1 MESLTIE
8 GKLVRSEENANPV
21 IPNRRNVNVSAT
33 ENDLDS
39 EVLDGP
45 LAVGTPISQ
54 FSSLDWYPAT
64 PLSNGRSK
72 IGQSCPRHCGARSI
86 QRAQSG
92 MTKNRKDDKPSIR
105 LAIVWHCTSV
115 EITCASDRGS
125 ISPHAPDRL

>member
-8 GKLVRSEENANPV
+8 GKLARSEENANP
-21 IPNRRNVNVSAT
+21 IMSNRRNINVSAT

-39 EVLDGP
+39 ELLDGP

-54 FSSLDWYPAT
+54 FSSLGFYPAT

-72 IGQSCPRHCGARSI
+72 IGQSCPRHRGARSI

-92 MTKNRKDDKPSIR
+92 TMQNRKID
-105 LAIVWHCTSV
+105 
-115 EITCASDRGS
+115 
-125 ISPHAPDRL
+125 